1 MNLKNKKRYPQGPE
15 KCLSIKFSA
24 NDSQT
29 CSEGKRTLKSAT
41 QQKQNS
47 STEADYKKM
56 ILFPEM
62 CKSLSALNF
71 RKKWKGIIFPKSM
84 KVPFWGFEIL
94 TKKMARFI

>member
-1 MNLKNKKRYPQGPE
+1 LP
-15 KCLSIKFSA
+15 IKFSA

-29 CSEGKRTLKSAT
+29 CSEAKKTVKSST

-56 ILFPEM
+56 MLFPEM

-71 RKKWKGIIFPKSM
+71 KKKRKGIIFPKSM
-84 KVPFWGFEIL
+84 KMPFWGFEIL